1 MHLIRYSHPWAE
13 AVTALFHE
21 AVHISCSSDYD
32 PVQLAAWAPDDLDPQ
47 SWCEALLDTYTLLA
61 VSDEGSLLGFGNID
75 VRHGYIDRLYTAP
88 DLAGHG
94 IGSLILSA
102 LEERGSLP
110 FHVHAS
116 DTARGFFL
124 HRGYE
129 IIRENTAIRRGIA
142 LRNWL
147 MVKEERS

>member
-1 MHLIRYSHPWAE
+1 M
-13 AVTALFHE
+13 
-21 AVHISCSSDYD
+21 
-32 PVQLAAWAPDDLDPQ
+32 
-47 SWCEALLDTYTLLA
+47 
-61 VSDEGSLLGFGNID
+61 
-75 VRHGYIDRLYTAP
+75 RHGYIDRLYTAP

-147 MVKEERS
+147 MVKEERL